1 MRGLG
6 NHHVIKS
13 TNIFAENPASSYTG
27 GGGWEGPPSSLIQ
40 SGFADKWVVNKV
52 KVSDSN
58 SRAVGRGTDLGGWM
72 L

>member
-40 SGFADKWVVNKV
+40 SGFADK
-52 KVSDSN
+52 
-58 SRAVGRGTDLGGWM
+58 
-72 L
+72 